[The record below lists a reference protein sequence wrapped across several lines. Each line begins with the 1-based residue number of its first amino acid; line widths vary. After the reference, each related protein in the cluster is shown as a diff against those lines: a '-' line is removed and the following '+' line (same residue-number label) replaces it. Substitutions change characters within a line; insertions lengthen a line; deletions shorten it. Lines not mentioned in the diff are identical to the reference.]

1 MQIFSCPPKIKNII
15 ILPAISENSLPNR
28 WNFIQGDHN
37 SAGFLASNSTKSKS
51 TKLVR
56 GSRLSMQKRML
67 HHRQKLMDLQQAQKT
82 FFSNHPDKSSQNS
95 SNTLLKQQ
103 EKEFKKELSKYA
115 SKVDRFSEIQK

>member
-1 MQIFSCPPKIKNII
+1 M
-15 ILPAISENSLPNR
+15 ILSLSENSLPNR

-37 SAGFLASNSTKSKS
+37 SAGHLGANGAKGKS

-67 HHRQKLMDLQQAQKT
+67 THRQKLMDLQQAQMT
-82 FFSNHPDKSSQNS
+82 FFSNHSDKSAQNS

-115 SKVDRFSEIQK
+115 SKVL

>member
-1 MQIFSCPPKIKNII
+1 MIVG
-15 ILPAISENSLPNR
+15 NSLPNR

-37 SAGFLASNSTKSKS
+37 SAGSLAAGNSAKSKS

-67 HHRQKLMDLQQAQKT
+67 HHKQKLMDLQQAQKT
-82 FFSNHPDKSSQNS
+82 FFSTHPDKGTQNS

-115 SKVDRFSEIQK
+115 SKVSC